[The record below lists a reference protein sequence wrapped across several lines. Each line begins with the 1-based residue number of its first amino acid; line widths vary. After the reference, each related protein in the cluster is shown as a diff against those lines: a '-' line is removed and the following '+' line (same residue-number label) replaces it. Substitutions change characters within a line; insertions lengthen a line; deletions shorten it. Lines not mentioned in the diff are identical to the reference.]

1 MHDYNELRPRFETSE
16 GLRTLLNRL
25 DALGRGSWQHDPE
38 AAALMEYI
46 TTRYAALARKHGQDR
61 WDAAVAA
68 FDAMRTPSVR
78 KAIDP
83 WAVVTRAVQV
93 TMIAEDRANGLL
105 CSPHQARRPQY
116 SVFHDA
122 ERFSDRENPLAD
134 YHHAFH
140 VDPFDAVNAPDAE
153 AELPSSSN
161 DDGSTGVHT
170 AVEDTIALFSAL
182 GWPPETARDAVEY
195 TCARLAETSSRASA
209 HESLRRDK
217 HARALLDLS
226 SESWNVL
233 LRIVLGN
240 PDPDRAH
247 TSIGRG
253 VLLRLLV
260 GEPLRALFA
269 EDDLVLAVGQ
279 SAPHKRPGG
288 EQHG

>member
-16 GLRTLLNRL
+16 GLRRLLNRME
-25 DALGRGSWQHDPE
+25 ALGRDSWQHDPE
-38 AAALMEYI
+38 VAALMEHI
-46 TTRYAALARKHGQDR
+46 ATRYAALARKHGLDR
-61 WDAAVAA
+61 WDAAAAA
-68 FDAMRTPSVR
+68 FEAMRAPSIR

-93 TMIAEDRANGLL
+93 TLIAEDRANGLL

-122 ERFSDRENPLAD
+122 ERFSDRENPLTD

-140 VDPFDAVNAPDAE
+140 VDPAGEDDAPDAV
-153 AELPSSSN
+153 PSSN
-161 DDGSTGVHT
+161 EDGSMGVHT

-195 TCARLAETSSRASA
+195 ACARLAESSSRPSA

-247 TSIGRG
+247 TSTGRG

-260 GEPLRALFA
+260 GDPLRRLFD
-269 EDDLVLAVGQ
+269 EDDLVLAIGQ
-279 SAPHKRPGG
+279 SAPHTLPGG
-288 EQHG
+288 ERHG